1 MRLPLVLRVRSVVLA
16 HGGRREEFELERMSG
31 KLLAYRAALGHQV
44 PLPIMQSPSGLYIL
58 RGPNARSQT
67 GGSRCG
73 EVIIAGDRFVV
84 AWESD
89 LYWLRP
95 GPLPCSVVPL
105 CTRWSEQ
112 FKRLLPRGRGS
123 LWRE

>member
-1 MRLPLVLRVRSVVLA
+1 MRLPLALRVNFVVEV
-16 HGGRREEFELERMSG
+16 HGGRREEFVLERMSG
-31 KLLAYRAALGHQV
+31 QHLANRMALGHLV
-44 PLPIMQSPSGLYIL
+44 PRPLTQSPSGLYIL